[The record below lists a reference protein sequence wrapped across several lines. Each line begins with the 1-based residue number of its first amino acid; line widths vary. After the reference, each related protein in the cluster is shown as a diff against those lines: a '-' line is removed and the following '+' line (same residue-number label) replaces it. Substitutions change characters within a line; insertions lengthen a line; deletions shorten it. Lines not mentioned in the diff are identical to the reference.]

1 VLLWA
6 ALRERRKLGTAMAA
20 KSPTRETTIMISTRV
35 NPLWLFERGNSFLFV
50 AVIRCE
56 QSGDPAVFKQFA
68 LVRRPIPG
76 LPDRGPS
83 EHWGYHHGLPIQPG
97 RGKVLELEQMKDE
110 SKKSSPQVGISEFLK
125 FMYDGQPEWSLLAVK
140 APIDEVTDEF
150 ADLHGAETVLRDAPR
165 KPTTEKYDDV
175 ANQIA
180 VVQVKDN
187 AWTIIFRSLL
197 YVDEDNIESVNEEAK
212 ELSARLNTR
221 AITFVGEDT
230 SGSQAYKLF
239 EKGKMLEEAEWEVGG
254 ELYTF
259 KSKLRK
265 KPAIEAV
272 GDEFAD
278 GLFSEQEIYIPCCYP
293 KYEDGHSWL
302 AVEKISVDAV
312 ERVDLIDLG
321 ESSDEEDEEE
331 EGE

>member
-1 VLLWA
+1 
-6 ALRERRKLGTAMAA
+6 
-20 KSPTRETTIMISTRV
+20 
-35 NPLWLFERGNSFLFV
+35 
-50 AVIRCE
+50 
-56 QSGDPAVFKQFA
+56 
-68 LVRRPIPG
+68 
-76 LPDRGPS
+76 
-83 EHWGYHHGLPIQPG
+83 
-97 RGKVLELEQMKDE
+97 MKDE
-110 SKKSSPQVGISEFLK
+110 SKKGSPQVGISEFLK

-150 ADLHGAETVLRDAPR
+150 ADLHGADTVLRDAPR
-165 KPTTEKYDDV
+165 KSTTEKYDDV

-187 AWTIIFRSLL
+187 PWTIVFRSLL
-197 YVDEDNIESVNEEAK
+197 YVDEKNIEGANEEAK
-212 ELSARLNTR
+212 ELSARLNTN
-221 AITFVGEDT
+221 AITFVGDDT
-230 SGSQAYKLF
+230 SGSQAFKLF
-239 EKGKMLEEAEWEVGG
+239 EKGKMIEEAEWEVGG

-302 AVEKISVDAV
+302 AVEKPSVEAI
-312 ERVDLIDLG
+312 ERADLIDLG
-321 ESSDEEDEEE
+321 KSDDEEEDEDSE
-331 EGE
+331 